1 VATKRGFASQLRAF
15 LQSRRVRGY
24 SAAGE
29 RRAERVLTRFFA
41 YLRRRGIKDA
51 LAVQEADV
59 VAFTRHVQTL
69 TNRFGR
75 KASADQQAHYLG
87 AVRAFFAFLE
97 KRGQVLAS
105 PARDVALPKI
115 ERLPRTVLTE
125 AEAAQLM
132 TAPPES
138 RTGRRD
144 RALLETLYGT
154 GIRLN
159 ECVRLDLVDLDLL
172 DGSLLV
178 RNGKGRKDRL
188 VPVAGRAAIALDL
201 YLRDGRAALAKDTRE
216 CALFLSKD
224 GQRLSATQLN
234 RLVARH
240 ARAASIEKRVHPH
253 VLRHSCATHL
263 LRGGADVREVQKLLG
278 HRSIETTA
286 VYTRVEV
293 ADLRHLIRR
302 CHPRERP

>member
-1 VATKRGFASQLRAF
+1 VATKSFAALLRTF
-15 LQSRRVRGY
+15 LLSRRVRGY
-24 SAAGE
+24 SAQGE

-51 LAVQEADV
+51 HAVQEADV

-75 KASADQQAHYLG
+75 KASADQRAHYLG

-125 AEAAQLM
+125 AEAGRLM
-132 TAPPES
+132 TAPEEGTH
-138 RTGRRD
+138 TGRRD

-159 ECVRLDLVDLDLL
+159 ECVRLDIVDLDLL

-178 RNGKGRKDRL
+178 RNGKGSKDRL

-201 YLRDGRAALAKDTRE
+201 YLRDGRAALAQDTRE
-216 CALFLSKD
+216 GALFLSKD
-224 GQRLSATQLN
+224 GRRLGATQLN